1 MLTVLDP
8 NPEEYD
14 IFLLMKLLKYFNI
27 APDRRIDIE
36 NLKDICDEILGHKAG
51 PTLTEQEFET
61 LWAQLEVILIHIS
74 QSISL
79 DEKGATEVYIKRF
92 STVDLDLSSREMR
105 IIKTFQAWFQTY
117 KIDFAEKMSPVLTQ
131 EETPESQK
139 VCHH

>member
-1 MLTVLDP
+1 
-8 NPEEYD
+8 
-14 IFLLMKLLKYFNI
+14 MK
-27 APDRRIDIE
+27 

-74 QSISL
+74 QSVSL
-79 DEKGATEVYIKRF
+79 DGKEANEMYIKGF
-92 STVDLDLSSREMR
+92 PSVDLDLSSREMR